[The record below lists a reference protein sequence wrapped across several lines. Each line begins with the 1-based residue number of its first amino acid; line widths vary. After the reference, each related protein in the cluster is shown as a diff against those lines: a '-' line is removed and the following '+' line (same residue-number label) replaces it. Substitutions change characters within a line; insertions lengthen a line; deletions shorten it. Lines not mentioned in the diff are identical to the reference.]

1 MANLFT
7 ISMKSGVDTTITS
20 ISTSTGATNTFT
32 ITGGTFPLGAGSSDI
47 TGTYTTINDGSGSQ
61 TGTVFMF
68 LVQGSAHIDY
78 FVGGSLEFSGDFGS
92 GFAQIQGPIV
102 TTQDLIFNIYNI
114 VEPTPTPTNTPTQT
128 GTAAVTPT
136 PSVTPTQTGTA
147 AVTPTPSVTNTQTGS
162 PTPTPTHT

>member
-20 ISTSTGATNTFT
+20 ISTPTGATNTFT
-32 ITGGTFPLGAGSSDI
+32 ITGGTFPLGAGSPDI

-68 LVQGSAHIDY
+68 LVEGSAHIDY
-78 FVGGSLEFSGDFGS
+78 LVGGVKVFGGDFGS
-92 GFAQIQGPIV
+92 GFAQIPGPIA
-102 TTQDLIFNIYNI
+102 TTQDLVFNIYNI

-128 GTAAVTPT
+128 GTAAVTPN
-136 PSVTPTQTGTA
+136 PSMTPTNTGTPNS
-147 AVTPTPSVTNTQTGS
+147 TPT

>member
-20 ISTSTGATNTFT
+20 ISTPTGATNTFT
-32 ITGGTFPLGAGSSDI
+32 ITGGTFPLVAGSPDI

-61 TGTVFMF
+61 RGTVFMF
-68 LVQGSAHIDY
+68 LVEGSAHIDY
-78 FVGGSLEFSGDFGS
+78 LVGGVKVFGGDFGS
-92 GFAQIQGPIV
+92 GFAQIPGPIA

-136 PSVTPTQTGTA
+136 PSVTPTNTGTPNS
-147 AVTPTPSVTNTQTGS
+147 TPT

>member
-7 ISMKSGVDTTITS
+7 ISMKSGVDTTITN
-20 ISTSTGATNTFT
+20 ISTITGATNTFT

-68 LVQGSAHIDY
+68 LVEGSAHIDY
-78 FVGGSLEFSGDFGS
+78 FVGGVKVFGGDFGS
-92 GFAQIQGPIV
+92 GFAQIPGPIV
-102 TTQDLIFNIYNI
+102 TTQDLIFNVYNI
-114 VEPTPTPTNTPTQT
+114 VEPTPTPTVT

-136 PSVTPTQTGTA
+136 PSATAAVTPTPSGTA
-147 AVTPTPSVTNTQTGS
+147 AVTPTP
-162 PTPTPTHT
+162 TPTKP

>member
-7 ISMKSGVDTTITS
+7 ISMKSGADTTITS
-20 ISTSTGATNTFT
+20 ISTMTGATNTFT
-32 ITGGTFPLGAGSSDI
+32 ITGGTFPLVAGSPDI

-61 TGTVFMF
+61 TGTIFMF
-68 LVQGSAHIDY
+68 LVEGSAHIDY
-78 FVGGSLEFSGDFGS
+78 LVGGVKVFGGDFGS
-92 GFAQIQGPIV
+92 GFAQIPGPIA

-136 PSVTPTQTGTA
+136 PSVTPTNSGTPNS
-147 AVTPTPSVTNTQTGS
+147 TPTT
-162 PTPTPTHT
+162 TPTPTHT

>member
-20 ISTSTGATNTFT
+20 ISTPTGATNTFT
-32 ITGGTFPLGAGSSDI
+32 ITGGTFPLGAGSPDI

-68 LVQGSAHIDY
+68 LVEGSAHIDY
-78 FVGGSLEFSGDFGS
+78 FMGGVKVFGGDFGS
-92 GFAQIQGPIV
+92 GFAQIPGPIA

-136 PSVTPTQTGTA
+136 PSVTPTQTQ
-147 AVTPTPSVTNTQTGS
+147 TQTGTPNS
-162 PTPTPTHT
+162 TPTPTPTPTHT

>member
-20 ISTSTGATNTFT
+20 ISTPTGATNTFT
-32 ITGGTFPLGAGSSDI
+32 ITGGTFPLGAGSPDI
-47 TGTYTTINDGSGSQ
+47 TGTYTTINDGFNSQ

-78 FVGGSLEFSGDFGS
+78 FVGGSKVFGGDFGS
-92 GFAQIQGPIV
+92 GFAQIPGPIT

-114 VEPTPTPTNTPTQT
+114 VEPTPTPTS
-128 GTAAVTPT
+128 TATNTPT
-136 PSVTPTQTGTA
+136 PSVTPTNTPTNTGT
-147 AVTPTPSVTNTQTGS
+147 PT

>member
-20 ISTSTGATNTFT
+20 ISTMTGATNTFT
-32 ITGGTFPLGAGSSDI
+32 ITGGTFPLGAGSTDI
-47 TGTYTTINDGSGSQ
+47 TGTYTTINDGFNSP
-61 TGTVFMF
+61 TGTIFMF
-68 LVQGSAHIDY
+68 LVEGSAHIDY
-78 FVGGSLEFSGDFGS
+78 LVGGVKVFGGDFGS
-92 GFAQIQGPIV
+92 GFAQIPGPIV

-136 PSVTPTQTGTA
+136 PSVT
-147 AVTPTPSVTNTQTGS
+147 NTQTGS
-162 PTPTPTHT
+162 PTPTPSAT

>member
-20 ISTSTGATNTFT
+20 ISTMTGATNTFT
-32 ITGGTFPLGAGSSDI
+32 ITGGTFPLVAWSPDI
-47 TGTYTTINDGSGSQ
+47 TGTYTTINDGFNSP
-61 TGTVFMF
+61 TGTIFMF
-68 LVQGSAHIDY
+68 LVEGSAHIDY
-78 FVGGSLEFSGDFGS
+78 LVGGVKVFGGDFGS
-92 GFAQIQGPIV
+92 GFAQIPGPIA

-136 PSVTPTQTGTA
+136 PSITPSPTPNPTSTLTA
-147 AVTPTPSVTNTQTGS
+147 TPTPS
-162 PTPTPTHT
+162 PT

>member
-20 ISTSTGATNTFT
+20 ISTLTGATNTFT
-32 ITGGTFPLGAGSSDI
+32 ITGGTFPLGAGSPDI
-47 TGTYTTINDGSGSQ
+47 TGTYTTINDGFNSQ

-78 FVGGSLEFSGDFGS
+78 FVGGVKVFGGDFGS
-92 GFAQIQGPIV
+92 GFAQIPGPIT

-114 VEPTPTPTNTPTQT
+114 VEPTPTPSITPTNTT
-128 GTAAVTPT
+128 TPT
-136 PSVTPTQTGTA
+136 PTLTNTLTPTKTST
-147 AVTPTPSVTNTQTGS
+147 

>member
-20 ISTSTGATNTFT
+20 ISTMTGATNTFT
-32 ITGGTFPLGAGSSDI
+32 ITGGTFPLVAGSPDI
-47 TGTYTTINDGSGSQ
+47 TGTYTTINDGFNSPTGSI
-61 TGTVFMF
+61 FMF
-68 LVQGSAHIDY
+68 LVEGSAHIDY

-92 GFAQIQGPIV
+92 GFAQIPGPIA

-114 VEPTPTPTNTPTQT
+114 VEPTPTPTS
-128 GTAAVTPT
+128 TATNTPT
-136 PSVTPTQTGTA
+136 PSATPTNTPTNTGT
-147 AVTPTPSVTNTQTGS
+147 PT

>member
-47 TGTYTTINDGSGSQ
+47 TGTYTTINDGYGSQ

-68 LVQGSAHIDY
+68 MIQGSAHIDY

-92 GFAQIQGPIV
+92 GFAQIPGPIV

-114 VEPTPTPTNTPTQT
+114 VEPTPTPTNTPT
-128 GTAAVTPT
+128 VTN
-136 PSVTPTQTGTA
+136 TPTQTGTA
-147 AVTPTPSVTNTQTGS
+147 AATPTPSVTNTQTGS

>member
-68 LVQGSAHIDY
+68 LVEGSAHIDY
-78 FVGGSLEFSGDFGS
+78 FVGGVKVFGGDFGS
-92 GFAQIQGPIV
+92 GFAQIPGPIV
-102 TTQDLIFNIYNI
+102 TTQDLIFNVYNI
-114 VEPTPTPTNTPTQT
+114 VEPTPTPTVT

-136 PSVTPTQTGTA
+136 PSATAAVTPTPSGTA
-147 AVTPTPSVTNTQTGS
+147 AVTPTP
-162 PTPTPTHT
+162 TPTKP

>member
-20 ISTSTGATNTFT
+20 ISTMTGATNTFT
-32 ITGGTFPLGAGSSDI
+32 ITGGTFPLVAGSPDI
-47 TGTYTTINDGSGSQ
+47 TGTYTTINDGFNSQ
-61 TGTVFMF
+61 TGTIFMF
-68 LVQGSAHIDY
+68 LVEGSAHIDY
-78 FVGGSLEFSGDFGS
+78 LVGGVEVFSGDFGS
-92 GFAQIQGPIV
+92 GFAQIPGPIV

-136 PSVTPTQTGTA
+136 PSVT
-147 AVTPTPSVTNTQTGS
+147 NTQTGS
-162 PTPTPTHT
+162 PTPTPSAT

>member
-7 ISMKSGVDTTITS
+7 VSMKSGVDTTITS
-20 ISTSTGATNTFT
+20 ISTPTGATNTFT
-32 ITGGTFPLGAGSSDI
+32 ITGGTFPLGAGSPDI
-47 TGTYTTINDGSGSQ
+47 TGTYTTINDGSSSP

-68 LVQGSAHIDY
+68 LVEGSAHIDY
-78 FVGGSLEFSGDFGS
+78 LVGGVKVFGGDFGS
-92 GFAQIQGPIV
+92 GFAQIPGPIA

-136 PSVTPTQTGTA
+136 PSVTPTQTQ
-147 AVTPTPSVTNTQTGS
+147 TQTGTPNS
-162 PTPTPTHT
+162 TPTPTPTPTHT

>member
-20 ISTSTGATNTFT
+20 ISTPTGATNTFT
-32 ITGGTFPLGAGSSDI
+32 ITGGTFPLVAGSPDI
-47 TGTYTTINDGSGSQ
+47 TGTYTTINDGFNSP
-61 TGTVFMF
+61 TGTIFMF
-68 LVQGSAHIDY
+68 LVEGSAHIDY
-78 FVGGSLEFSGDFGS
+78 LVGGVKVFGGDFGS
-92 GFAQIQGPIV
+92 GFAQIPGPIA
-102 TTQDLIFNIYNI
+102 TTQDLIFNVYNI

-136 PSVTPTQTGTA
+136 PSMTPTNTGTPNS
-147 AVTPTPSVTNTQTGS
+147 TPT

>member
-20 ISTSTGATNTFT
+20 ISTPTGATNTFT
-32 ITGGTFPLGAGSSDI
+32 ITGGTFPLVAGSPDI

-68 LVQGSAHIDY
+68 LVEGSAHIDY
-78 FVGGSLEFSGDFGS
+78 LVGGVKVFGGDFGS
-92 GFAQIQGPIV
+92 GFAQIPGPIA
-102 TTQDLIFNIYNI
+102 TTQDLIFNVYNI

-136 PSVTPTQTGTA
+136 PSVTPTNTGTPNS
-147 AVTPTPSVTNTQTGS
+147 TPT

>member
-20 ISTSTGATNTFT
+20 ISTPTGATNTFT
-32 ITGGTFPLGAGSSDI
+32 ITGGTFPLVAGSPDI

-61 TGTVFMF
+61 RGTVFMF
-68 LVQGSAHIDY
+68 LVEGSAHIDY
-78 FVGGSLEFSGDFGS
+78 LVGGVKVFGGDFGS
-92 GFAQIQGPIV
+92 GFAQIPGPIA
-102 TTQDLIFNIYNI
+102 TTQDLIFNVYNI

-136 PSVTPTQTGTA
+136 PSVTPTNTGTPNS
-147 AVTPTPSVTNTQTGS
+147 TPT

>member
-20 ISTSTGATNTFT
+20 ISTMTGATNTFT
-32 ITGGTFPLGAGSSDI
+32 ITGGTFPLVAGSPDI
-47 TGTYTTINDGSGSQ
+47 TGTYTTINDGFNSP
-61 TGTVFMF
+61 TGTIFMF
-68 LVQGSAHIDY
+68 LVEGSAHIDY
-78 FVGGSLEFSGDFGS
+78 LVGGVKVFGGDFGS
-92 GFAQIQGPIV
+92 GFAQIPGPIA

-136 PSVTPTQTGTA
+136 PSITPSPTPNPTSTLTA
-147 AVTPTPSVTNTQTGS
+147 TPTPS
-162 PTPTPTHT
+162 PT

>member
-32 ITGGTFPLGAGSSDI
+32 ITGGTFPLGAGSPDI
-47 TGTYTTINDGSGSQ
+47 TGTYTTINDGFGSQ

-78 FVGGSLEFSGDFGS
+78 FVGGVKVFGGDFGS
-92 GFAQIQGPIV
+92 GFAQIPGPIT

-114 VEPTPTPTNTPTQT
+114 VEPTPTPSITPTNTT
-128 GTAAVTPT
+128 TPT
-136 PSVTPTQTGTA
+136 PTLTNTLTPTKTST
-147 AVTPTPSVTNTQTGS
+147 

>member
-7 ISMKSGVDTTITS
+7 ISMKSGADTTITS
-20 ISTSTGATNTFT
+20 ISTMLGASNTFT

-47 TGTYTTINDGSGSQ
+47 TGTYTTINDGYGSQ

-68 LVQGSAHIDY
+68 MVQGSAHIDY

-114 VEPTPTPTNTPTQT
+114 VEPTPTPTNTPT
-128 GTAAVTPT
+128 VTN
-136 PSVTPTQTGTA
+136 TPTQTGTA